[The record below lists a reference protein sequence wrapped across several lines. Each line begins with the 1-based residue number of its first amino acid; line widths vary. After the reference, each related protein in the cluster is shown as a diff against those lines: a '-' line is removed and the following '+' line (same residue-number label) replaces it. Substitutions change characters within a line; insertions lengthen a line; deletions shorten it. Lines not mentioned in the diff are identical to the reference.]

1 MGWEH
6 FEHEADVGV
15 RGTGATKAEAFEQA
29 ARALTALV
37 TDPDKVRA
45 IEAIDMRC
53 EAPDDELLLAQW
65 LNTLIYEMATRGMVF
80 GRFSV
85 VFDNGSLSARAF
97 GERVDRARH
106 RPAVEPKGAT
116 LTELRVARDGRRWV
130 AQTVVDV

>member
-6 FEHEADVGV
+6 FDHVADVGV

-85 VFDNGSLSARAF
+85 VFDNGSLSARAL

>member
-6 FEHEADVGV
+6 FDHEADVGV

-29 ARALTALV
+29 ARAVTALV
-37 TDPDKVRA
+37 TDPDGVRA
-45 IEAIDMRC
+45 TEAIDMRC

-65 LNTLIYEMATRGMVF
+65 LNTLIYEMATRGMLF
-80 GRFSV
+80 GRFRV
-85 VFDNGSLSARAF
+85 QFDNGSLSARAF

-106 RPAVEPKGAT
+106 HPAVEPKGAT
-116 LTELRVARDGRRWV
+116 YTELRVARDERGWV